1 MTENAAT
8 VYLGLGS
15 NLGDRKRNLIGAL
28 ERLQPE
34 VIIEATSSLYET
46 DPVGPQDQQDFYNA
60 VCRASTRLS
69 PHELLAHV
77 KRIEQ
82 DIGRT
87 ERGRW
92 GPREIDIDILL
103 FGQQVIDSA
112 ELRIPHREM
121 ANRAFVLVPLVEL
134 AANVQHPELG
144 RTIAELAADVD
155 VGGVR
160 LVEAQGWEKPTS

>member
-1 MTENAAT
+1 ME
-8 VYLGLGS
+8 
-15 NLGDRKRNLIGAL
+15 
-28 ERLQPE
+28 
-34 VIIEATSSLYET
+34 
-46 DPVGPQDQQDFYNA
+46 
-60 VCRASTRLS
+60 
-69 PHELLAHV
+69 H
-77 KRIEQ
+77 
-82 DIGRT
+82 
-87 ERGRW
+87 GRW

-155 VGGVR
+155 AGGVR
-160 LVEAQGWEKPTS
+160 LVEAPGWEKPTS